1 MRATLPET
9 TAAPVAERRDRV
21 SSKTLPRHARG
32 LGGYCWT
39 EHPNG
44 GRNCTLPV
52 DHVGEHYHAYSK
64 TAW

>member
-1 MRATLPET
+1 M
-9 TAAPVAERRDRV
+9 

-52 DHVGEHYHAYSK
+52 DHAGEHYHAYSK
-64 TAW
+64 TSW